1 MESHKLAEQILLRN
15 YCIESDSKKANWT
28 TGEVTKMKMNILH
41 FVNFKIFLFI
51 HSTASNTM
59 KFRFFKPPREIKFG
73 SRIRE
78 FKK

>member
-1 MESHKLAEQILLRN
+1 
-15 YCIESDSKKANWT
+15 
-28 TGEVTKMKMNILH
+28 MKMNIVH
-41 FVNFKIFLFI
+41 FVNVKIFLFI

-73 SRIRE
+73 SKIRE